1 MEPRYDINEDV
12 KRQVLAATDL
22 VALIGA
28 VTELKKAGSSW
39 KGRCPFHNEKTGSF
53 HVHPEKGFYYCFGCG
68 AKGDAISFVRETER
82 LDFIEAVVYL
92 ARRAGVSLPSRKTGT
107 RTDRAKESGVAE
119 SLAAASQFFWEQ
131 LEKSTVAREFLEK
144 RGLSME
150 EGRQF
155 GFGFAADGW
164 ENLKTILG
172 RRFPESVLVEA
183 GLLQQNPESGRVYD
197 RFRNRLTIEIRDPRG
212 EVLGFGARAFGDDQ
226 PKYLNSPES
235 TRFSKGKLL
244 YGLDQAREAIR
255 KSGQILLVEGYFDR
269 IAFARAGLDQAVASM
284 GTSLTP
290 AQVDLMSRFG
300 AEVVVAYDGD
310 PPGLVAAEKAFGMLL
325 EKDLKVRHLVLPE
338 GHDPDSYLKAYGG
351 EALAGSVVTARTLI
365 QSLSA
370 NLPAAEESP
379 EKRAERIDQVAG
391 ILRRTASP
399 VLRFELLSSF
409 AKVAGVPLRV
419 LGLGPAGNRTD
430 APTVVPGGET
440 REASLPES
448 ERSVLQ
454 MMLAWWPSTVRI
466 VERVPSSLFSHPAAV
481 EIIEALKQQL
491 PRPEPLDFSEWS
503 THLGKVAERL
513 VMGLVF
519 AKPGIVDGEPGE
531 PDISRLRKPLL
542 SLQIKNL
549 EERSREL
556 QAVLER
562 ARGESDSQQT
572 DQLLQEKS
580 RLTQDITKLKQELR
594 RPKMA
599 MG

>member
-1 MEPRYDINEDV
+1 
-12 KRQVLAATDL
+12 
-22 VALIGA
+22 
-28 VTELKKAGSSW
+28 
-39 KGRCPFHNEKTGSF
+39 
-53 HVHPEKGFYYCFGCG
+53 
-68 AKGDAISFVRETER
+68 
-82 LDFIEAVVYL
+82 
-92 ARRAGVSLPSRKTGT
+92 
-107 RTDRAKESGVAE
+107 
-119 SLAAASQFFWEQ
+119 
-131 LEKSTVAREFLEK
+131 
-144 RGLSME
+144 ME

-172 RRFPESVLVEA
+172 HRFPESVLEA

-351 EALAGSVVTARTLI
+351 EALAGLVVTARTLI

-399 VLRFELLSSF
+399 VLRFELLSQLF

-430 APTVVPGGET
+430 APTVLPGGET

-481 EIIEALKQQL
+481 EIVEALKQQL
-491 PRPEPLDFSEWS
+491 PRPSPLIFRSGRPI
-503 THLGKVAERL
+503 LGKLPNASSWGWSLRNLGLWTGNPGTGHQQVAKTAAEPSDKEPRGAESRVAGGAGTRQGRERL
-513 VMGLVF
+513 STDGSAPTGKITASTGHHKAETGVAPSEDGDGMMGEQLVT
-519 AKPGIVDGEPGE
+519 V
-531 PDISRLRKPLL
+531 
-542 SLQIKNL
+542 
-549 EERSREL
+549 EERYP
-556 QAVLER
+556 
-562 ARGESDSQQT
+562 
-572 DQLLQEKS
+572 
-580 RLTQDITKLKQELR
+580 ELR
-594 RPKMA
+594 H
-599 MG
+599 